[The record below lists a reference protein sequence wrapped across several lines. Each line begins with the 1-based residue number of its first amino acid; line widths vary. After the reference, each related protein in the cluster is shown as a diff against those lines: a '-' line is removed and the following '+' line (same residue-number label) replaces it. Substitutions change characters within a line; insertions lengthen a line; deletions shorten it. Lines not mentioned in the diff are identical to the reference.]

1 MNNYYQIANDF
12 LNERIGVTKGVE
24 NTYIP
29 KQTAIDDADRAS
41 FWNHY
46 DLMRIKLIGKIKRAK
61 R

>member
-46 DLMRIKLIGKIKRAK
+46 DLMRIKLIGK
-61 R
+61 